1 MDIIGLLPIFTK
13 NVKKV
18 HFFLHLHPFRSKVV
32 SLIIESITYRLG
44 SIVEWTMNGT
54 LVLFVMFPKQVYQS
68 VPII

>member
-18 HFFLHLHPFRSKVV
+18 HFFLYLHPFRSKVV

-44 SIVEWTMNGT
+44 SIVEFTIKET
-54 LVLFVMFPKQVYQS
+54 LL
-68 VPII
+68 